1 MFAFGGM
8 GAASR
13 FILVVWRAAH
23 TRIRRTRR
31 SHAAVQWHTSRYVSH
46 RTKGVDLASL
56 IVYNLSNWT
65 GLEEQQMPQGLPSV

>member
-13 FILVVWRAAH
+13 FILVVWRVAH
-23 TRIRRTRR
+23 TRIRLTRR
-31 SHAAVQWHTSRYVSH
+31 RHAALQWHASRYVSH

-65 GLEEQQMPQGLPSV
+65 GLEERPMPQGLPSV